1 MYPVLKLM
9 HMLNF
14 LDTFSMGITT
24 RVLIFYCLT
33 SSVSNA
39 SHISL
44 EVLQWDM
51 EWYSLNPRE
60 EMRIFCAF
68 KSYWTFFLSSSLQST
83 TLLILC
89 YTVGNNL
96 RLKPPIDHD
105 VLHVHIHR
113 LDVNTHAFFPIV
125 IIFSVEN
132 RSSIIRPLGLL
143 ASHMDQLF
151 R

>member
-1 MYPVLKLM
+1 
-9 HMLNF
+9 
-14 LDTFSMGITT
+14 
-24 RVLIFYCLT
+24 
-33 SSVSNA
+33 
-39 SHISL
+39 
-44 EVLQWDM
+44 
-51 EWYSLNPRE
+51 
-60 EMRIFCAF
+60 MRIFCAF

-151 R
+151 RQLAVKRDQALIPLVGLYGQVVTKLEGGVNSSFEKLFGDLVKNDFNKLTI